1 MGEESTT
8 PVYIGKYED
17 GKVIFEPLGEFE
29 VVDHDITD
37 VYPDDLVKPMEYVRT
52 ITRDQIITVRAFLEK
67 KGLRGFYKAIGM
79 PAYLR
84 TEYLFPKKKKRGT
97 ARRKRRMKV
106 YRQRFIKFVNDKYGI
121 GLIGTRATQVFI
133 DEFFIPDDVIP
144 PVEVDSKRTPICKYV
159 ISEDELP
166 AFAGPFEG
174 EED

>member
-8 PVYIGKYED
+8 PVYIGKYDD
-17 GKVIFEPLGEFE
+17 GKVVFEPLGEFE
-29 VVDHDITD
+29 VIDHDITD
-37 VYPDDLVKPMEYVRT
+37 VYPDDMVKPMEYVKT
-52 ITRDQIITVRAFLEK
+52 IMRDQTITVRAFLQK

-106 YRQRFIKFVNDKYGI
+106 YRQRFIKFINAKYGS
-121 GLIGTRATQVFI
+121 GLIGTNATHTII
-133 DEFFIPDDVIP
+133 DEFII
-144 PVEVDSKRTPICKYV
+144 SK
-159 ISEDELP
+159 DELP